1 MVWVLS
7 IKQKI
12 IRICGWYF
20 LQDWNFKRWCSSGV
34 YSGAALVLVYV
45 NDLTQLLSKSD
56 SYRCGDDT
64 CVFYQEKDIPKIVG
78 VLTRRFS
85 TLNGWLFNNTLSIH
99 FGEYQTKCPLFSKTK
114 RSSKLN
120 IANRN
125 YNIKQCHTVEYLGNI
140 LILI

>member
-12 IRICGWYF
+12 LRICGWYF
-20 LQDWNFKRWCSSGV
+20 LQGWNFKRWCSSRV
-34 YSGAALVLVYV
+34 YSGAALVFER
-45 NDLTQLLSKSD
+45 
-56 SYRCGDDT
+56 SYPIIIKKGFLYCCADDT

-78 VLTRRFS
+78 VLTRKFS
-85 TLNGWLFNNTLSIH
+85 TLYGWLFNNTLSIH
-99 FGEYQTKCPLFSKTK
+99 FGEYQTKCPLLSKTK

-120 IANRN
+120 IANGN
-125 YNIKQCHTVEYLGNI
+125 YNIKQCHYVEYLGVI